1 MAKVKAKTSPKTKNK
16 PALKKVAKKVTKTKK
31 EKAKTI
37 GDIWNP
43 NQKLTMA
50 EELFCRYYV
59 LNEETRRNA
68 TRSYDLAYD
77 KNLDEQPKDDA
88 VYATIPSSVEGGLPE
103 KKLVTPSSYDKCH
116 NVCSTE
122 GNKLLRK
129 PEISQRITKLL
140 NELMTDEFVD
150 GELVKVI
157 SQDHDLKPKVTA
169 IGEYNKLRKRT
180 TTSVI
185 EHTHSFAKFEGMTD
199 DELEK
204 ELANG
209 EKFFKKT

>member
-1 MAKVKAKTSPKTKNK
+1 MAKAKTSPQKVTKK
-16 PALKKVAKKVTKTKK
+16 KALKKVAKKVTKEKK
-31 EKAKTI
+31 PKEKTI

-43 NQKLTMA
+43 NEELSMP

-77 KNLDEQPKDDA
+77 KKLDEQSKDDA
-88 VYATIPSSVEGGLPE
+88 VYTTIPSSVEGGMPE
-103 KKLVTPSSYDKCH
+103 RKLVTPSSYDKCH
-116 NVCSTE
+116 NVCAVE
-122 GNKLLRK
+122 GTRLLRRPK
-129 PEISQRITKLL
+129 ISQRITKLL

-157 SQDHDLKPKVTA
+157 SQDAELKPKVAA
-169 IGEYNKLRKRT
+169 IGEYNKLKKRT

-185 EHTHSFAKFEGMTD
+185 EHTHSFAKYEGMSD
-199 DELEK
+199 EELEK
-204 ELANG
+204 ALEQG
-209 EKFFKKT
+209 EKFFKKK